1 MKILLAVTLCLLLAG
16 CGSMPLKDG
25 ELYISE
31 KTSLGMNDFGVAKVR
46 NQF

>member
-1 MKILLAVTLCLLLAG
+1 MKIFAAIILCLLLSG
-16 CGSMPLKDG
+16 CGSVPLKDG
-25 ELYISE
+25 ELYINE